1 MKEGMRVGSWELG
14 NVLMV
19 CEGMLTRFMLQVE
32 GASVRK
38 GVGCP
43 GESVAWS
50 LLPLRSGEG
59 GIWKEYTKV
68 CLFSKCTAKYTVL
81 GLERHTHRE

>member
-1 MKEGMRVGSWELG
+1 MGSWELG
-14 NVLMV
+14 NVFVV
-19 CEGMLTRFMLQVE
+19 CEGMVTRYMLQVE

-38 GVGCP
+38 GVGCA

-50 LLPLRSGEG
+50 LLPLRSGED
-59 GIWKEYTKV
+59 GIWKDYTKV

-81 GLERHTHRE
+81 GLDHHTQNETSCGS